1 VAEDQWMSRPRLL
14 IVDDQESMRFFF
26 RLLAEADCEVVGE
39 AENGQE
45 AVDAAE
51 RLHPDLLLMDISMPG
66 MDGWEAVRLLRER
79 LPELRIMV
87 ASGHAQRGYADEALR
102 LGAKAYLLKQAAPVE
117 WPLALREVLAGGLF
131 RSPQIPV

>member
-1 VAEDQWMSRPRLL
+1 MSRPRLL
-14 IVDDQESMRFFF
+14 IADDQEAMRFFF
-26 RLLAEADCEVVGE
+26 KLLAEADCEVVGE

-45 AVDAAE
+45 AVEAAE
-51 RLHPDLLLMDISMPG
+51 RLRPGLLLMDISMPG
-66 MDGWEAVRLLRER
+66 MEGWEAVRLLRER

-102 LGAKAYLLKQAAPVE
+102 LGVKAYLLKQAAPVE